1 MIYLASVVGYF
12 NPRIK
17 DLWKNDRARRIPI
30 EIFEISTN
38 ENSTQTLHKNF
49 YESLRREKKVHQHYF
64 ARTIL
69 KERVELKNYYEIITG
84 KEGKKITILSRFDTS
99 RLNYNLS

>member
-1 MIYLASVVGYF
+1 MEERSSEEDSDRNFRNF
-12 NPRIK
+12 NKRKLDTDIAQEFLRIFT
-17 DLWKNDRARRIPI
+17 RG
-30 EIFEISTN
+30 
-38 ENSTQTLHKNF
+38 
-49 YESLRREKKVHQHYF
+49 KKKFVNIT
-64 ARTIL
+64 RTIL

>member
-1 MIYLASVVGYF
+1 MEERSSEE
-12 NPRIK
+12 
-17 DLWKNDRARRIPI
+17 DSDRNFRN
-30 EIFEISTN
+30 ISTN
-38 ENSTQTLHKNF
+38 ENSTLTLHKNLIF
-49 YESLRREKKVHQHYF
+49 LRIFTRGKKKFVNIT
-64 ARTIL
+64 RTIL

>member
-1 MIYLASVVGYF
+1 MEERSSEE
-12 NPRIK
+12 
-17 DLWKNDRARRIPI
+17 DSDRNFRN
-30 EIFEISTN
+30 ISTN
-38 ENSTQTLHKNF
+38 ENSTLTLHKNLIF
-49 YESLRREKKVHQHYF
+49 LRREKKVHQHYF